1 MVDPWL
7 TILVKMVD
15 HLKRSDLFSDQGST
29 ILVGPFAMVGPF
41 GLVGPFHG
49 RLKMVN
55 QMVDQLVTIW
65 LKVGPF
71 AEMVDHLGPMVGPFP

>member
-7 TILVKMVD
+7 TILIEMVD
-15 HLKRSDLFSDQGST
+15 HLKRSDLFTHQGST
-29 ILVGPFAMVGPF
+29 ILVKPFAMVGPF

-71 AEMVDHLGPMVGPFP
+71 PEMVNHLRPKVGPFP